1 MTLFNNYKGCLVV
14 YTADIRALIKNKIYN
29 KNPPFV

>member
-1 MTLFNNYKGCLVV
+1 MNKDLFAV
-14 YTADIRALIKNKIYN
+14 YTAAIGALIKNKIYN